1 MGGEL
6 AERQKVFPFLK
17 VKLLYEWIDLSGVEI
32 YIIID
37 FTIKANI
44 WEQK

>member
-6 AERQKVFPFLK
+6 AERQEVFPFLK
-17 VKLLYEWIDLSGVEI
+17 VKLLYDWIELSGAHL
-32 YIIID
+32 YILIV
-37 FTIKANI
+37 FTIKANV